1 MRTLPRT
8 ACCFLLLIQVN
19 AASSVPFAQSATSSQ
34 PTDSESR
41 PVPETAMLED
51 GTPVKLRVNQTVS
64 SADAHVNDRVEF
76 RAVEDVKVSDFVI
89 IPKGGI
95 AWGTVTMARPKRR
108 LGRGGK
114 LEIVMDSVRLADGER
129 AELRATKDA
138 TGGGHV
144 GAMTVGIV
152 AAGVFFFPVAPLF
165 LLVQGKDIKVPNGTE
180 VPTFVKG
187 GYPLDLAKFQKSPAV
202 ISNSQ
207 EASAAEP
214 GPVTSSKLEEGA
226 QIEVTSIP
234 TGAEIQLDGV
244 FVGNTPST
252 FGVPAGDHDIAIR
265 KTGFK
270 LWERKTKVTTG
281 KVMITAEL
289 SPGKDS
295 TPTPQ

>member
-1 MRTLPRT
+1 
-8 ACCFLLLIQVN
+8 
-19 AASSVPFAQSATSSQ
+19 
-34 PTDSESR
+34 
-41 PVPETAMLED
+41 MLED
-51 GTPVKLRVNQTVS
+51 GTPVKLRINQTVS

-76 RAVEDVKVSDFVI
+76 RAVQDIKVSDFVV
-89 IPKGGI
+89 IPKDGI

-129 AELRATKDA
+129 AELRATKEA

-144 GAMTVGIV
+144 GAMAVGIV
-152 AAGVFFFPVAPLF
+152 ASGLLFFPVAPLF
-165 LLVQGKDIKVPNGTE
+165 LLVQGKDIKVPNGAE
-180 VPTFVKG
+180 VPTFIKG
-187 GYPLDLAKFQKSPAV
+187 SYPLDLAKFQKLPPA
-202 ISNSQ
+202 ISNWQ
-207 EASAAEP
+207 EASEATPGAALSP
-214 GPVTSSKLEEGA
+214 KLEEGA

-234 TGAEIQLDGV
+234 TGAEIHLDGA

-252 FGVPAGDHDIAIR
+252 FGVPAGDHDISVR
-265 KTGFK
+265 KAGFK
-270 LWERKTKVTTG
+270 LWQRKTKVTTG

>member
-1 MRTLPRT
+1 
-8 ACCFLLLIQVN
+8 
-19 AASSVPFAQSATSSQ
+19 
-34 PTDSESR
+34 
-41 PVPETAMLED
+41 MLED
-51 GTPVKLRVNQTVS
+51 GTPVKLRINQAIT

-76 RAVEDVKVSDFVI
+76 RAVEDIKVSDFVI

-95 AWGTVTMARPKRR
+95 AWGTVTMARSKRR
-108 LGRGGK
+108 LARGGK

-129 AELRATKDA
+129 AELRATKEA

-152 AAGVFFFPVAPLF
+152 ASGLFFFPAAPLF
-165 LLVQGKDIKVPNGTE
+165 LLVQGKDIKIPDGAE

-187 GYPLDLAKFQKSPAV
+187 SYPLDLAKFQKSPAA

-207 EASAAEP
+207 QASAAEP
-214 GPVTSSKLEEGA
+214 GPAPASKLEEGA

-234 TGAEIQLDGV
+234 TGAEIQLDGA

-252 FGVPAGDHDIAIR
+252 FGVPAGDHDIAIT
-265 KTGFK
+265 KSGFK
-270 LWERKTKVTTG
+270 PWERKTKVTTG

-295 TPTPQ
+295 TPARQ